1 MQLASKMGLISFEK
15 SSGWLAGG
23 GNVFTCS
30 GVKAAC
36 ASTEAPQNKP
46 KVNLGQRGFTEVNLL
61 QPPEDPRTKI
71 QGKIP
76 NPKIQIPN
84 LKLQIV
90 NRKSQ
95 IPNEQIPDGCYE
107 VRGI

>member
-46 KVNLGQRGFTEVNLL
+46 KVNLGQRGFTEVSLL
-61 QPPEDPRTKI
+61 NYRENDRRKERQDTKI
-71 QGKIP
+71 RGQHYLECDSKR
-76 NPKIQIPN
+76 
-84 LKLQIV
+84 LVLR
-90 NRKSQ
+90 RKSK
-95 IPNEQIPDGCYE
+95 
-107 VRGI
+107 RFL